1 MAQQF
6 TLPSIPDEERT
17 PLVNALLGI
26 ISLQAE
32 QITKQAE
39 QIQLAKEQIRAL
51 RDEVAVL
58 KGLKKKPK
66 IPKSKLEGPGP
77 DGNKDK
83 QGKNGKRPGSAK
95 RSKTSE
101 LEIHD
106 SVKVPLEGVNDGWE
120 FKGYSDI
127 LTENNGDFNGE
138 KDDLLQAGLTVS
150 SYAQVDDTGQR
161 HEGKNGFCTC
171 ISNDLFAFFTSSD
184 SKSRINFLE
193 ILRAGHPDYVINEDA
208 IAYMRRQKLKQ
219 DIVELIES
227 AADKY
232 FADKKKWQEHL
243 AALGIDGERHVRIV
257 TEAALLASA
266 ISHGLSRDLV
276 ILSDDA
282 GQFNILLLAHAL
294 CWIHAERIINKLV
307 GFNDDQRD
315 SHPSTPLHN
324 NGCETDVREAVTKR
338 KVSGGTQSD
347 LGRRARDTFL
357 SLKRSCRKLGVSF
370 WRYLNDRNS
379 AARNIP
385 VLSQL
390 IIEKAGAKT

>member
-1 MAQQF
+1 
-6 TLPSIPDEERT
+6 
-17 PLVNALLGI
+17 
-26 ISLQAE
+26 
-32 QITKQAE
+32 
-39 QIQLAKEQIRAL
+39 
-51 RDEVAVL
+51 
-58 KGLKKKPK
+58 
-66 IPKSKLEGPGP
+66 
-77 DGNKDK
+77 
-83 QGKNGKRPGSAK
+83 
-95 RSKTSE
+95 
-101 LEIHD
+101 
-106 SVKVPLEGVNDGWE
+106 
-120 FKGYSDI
+120 
-127 LTENNGDFNGE
+127 
-138 KDDLLQAGLTVS
+138 
-150 SYAQVDDTGQR
+150 
-161 HEGKNGFCTC
+161 
-171 ISNDLFAFFTSSD
+171 
-184 SKSRINFLE
+184 
-193 ILRAGHPDYVINEDA
+193 
-208 IAYMRRQKLKQ
+208 MRRQKLKQ

-307 GFNDDQRD
+307 GFNDDQREALKAVRSQIWDLYQKLKQYKETPTDTLRIEID
-315 SHPSTPLHN
+315 SDFERIFTQKTCFETLNQALARLYKNKSELLCVLDHPSTPLHN